1 MNILIICGH
10 GKGDPGCTSV
20 INGYTRKEE
29 LETRVLGSQL
39 YKLLPKNGFT
49 TYLYPTNRNAFV
61 DTQTNSFRKNVPDKI
76 DYALEIH
83 FNAADAARGTE
94 GFTVSRE
101 TQIEKDIISNV
112 AKEIGTNNRGLKH
125 KNFNVIYQL
134 SEMGIPAMLLE
145 VCFLTSESDM
155 KNYDSLAVADAI
167 ISAFEKNFGGDTVSY
182 DEFKTMMDK
191 YLSERSAKSPGA
203 WSAEAREY
211 VENKGI
217 MNDGQYQSFVTRE
230 QLAEVLYRFGE
241 L

>member
-1 MNILIICGH
+1 M
-10 GKGDPGCTSV
+10 
-20 INGYTRKEE
+20 
-29 LETRVLGSQL
+29 
-39 YKLLPKNGFT
+39 PKNGFT
-49 TYLYPTNRNAFV
+49 TFLYPTNRNAFA

-83 FNAADAARGTE
+83 FNAADASARGCE

-112 AKEIGTNNRGLKH
+112 TKEIGTINRGLKH
-125 KNFNVIYQL
+125 KNFNVIKQL
-134 SEMGIPAMLLE
+134 SDMGIPAMLLE
-145 VCFLTSESDM
+145 VCFLTSERDM
-155 KNYDSLAVADAI
+155 KNYDSLAVTDAI
-167 ISAFEKNFGGDTVSY
+167 IAAFEKNFGGDTVTY
-182 DEFKTMMDK
+182 DEFKAMMNK
-191 YLSERSAKSPGA
+191 YLNERASMSPGT

-230 QLAEVLYRFGE
+230 QIAEILYRYGD